1 MSTSVT
7 IKVQAIGGRPSAL
20 TVPVDIKVEQL
31 KQIISS
37 ELRFPLDRLKLVK
50 GGKPLDDDLRAAGL
64 SDGDT
69 LLAVIPPRP
78 PPKHLHSACD
88 SSAGEPGSWDDPAR
102 FRLPTNA
109 SATKKRL
116 AAFLKQRL
124 RIPDVALIILFNVRP
139 WAWAVLA
146 AWLMGAPLAS
156 RLEVG
161 PLYVLVSIVA
171 VIYWNL
177 GTRREGDASAY
188 SIFNGFRE
196 LPGQLNAGA
205 LDEQI
210 RRGQMG

>member
-1 MSTSVT
+1 ME
-7 IKVQAIGGRPSAL
+7 VQLRLDFYKGRCVCAWRNAHDLTMLLSKCNRPSTIDPA
-20 TVPVDIKVEQL
+20 
-31 KQIISS
+31 
-37 ELRFPLDRLKLVK
+37 K
-50 GGKPLDDDLRAAGL
+50 GGLGWKSSSKESFCA
-64 SDGDT
+64 DT

-102 FRLPTNA
+102 FRCCCKTVHQRVFGALALFSCQMYHRAARHDQAARAVWTLCEVATQCRLPTNA

-156 RLEVG
+156 RLEVRDN
-161 PLYVLVSIVA
+161 
-171 VIYWNL
+171 NL
-177 GTRREGDASAY
+177 AY
-188 SIFNGFRE
+188 
-196 LPGQLNAGA
+196 
-205 LDEQI
+205 
-210 RRGQMG
+210 M